1 MSICERDSSIGTYTD
16 TQVKDKHLRDQVRSR
31 TLKLD
36 VRVYSFDAGAG
47 LADRRKKQIST
58 TSDRLELLDRS
69 DPNDFTT
76 AIEGFTIGLGQ
87 GDTDAASGIMPV
99 TAFNNVLEPLE
110 ETMMIL
116 PFTFLLT
123 IIDFIDIKNKMRHFI
138 QNYQQT
144 VVIHDGLCL
153 QEIID

>member
-1 MSICERDSSIGTYTD
+1 ILIDAISALVNSSGDDAPELYYHDGNAAMSICERDSSIGTYTD
-16 TQVKDKHLRDQVRSR
+16 TQVKDKHLRDQVCSR

-47 LADRRKKQIST
+47 LANRRKKQIST

-87 GDTDAASGIMPV
+87 GDTDAASGY
-99 TAFNNVLEPLE
+99 VL
-110 ETMMIL
+110 
-116 PFTFLLT
+116 
-123 IIDFIDIKNKMRHFI
+123 R
-138 QNYQQT
+138 
-144 VVIHDGLCL
+144 
-153 QEIID
+153 